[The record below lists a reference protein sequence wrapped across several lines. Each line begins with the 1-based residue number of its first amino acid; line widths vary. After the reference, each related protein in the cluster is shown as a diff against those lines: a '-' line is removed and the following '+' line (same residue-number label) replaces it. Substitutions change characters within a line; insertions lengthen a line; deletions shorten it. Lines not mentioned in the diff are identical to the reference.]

1 MIKYLI
7 YYFMLGLL
15 FTNCNAKNIIDNQN
29 HQTSETIFQN
39 ETKLPKEIFLLI
51 GRGSCCNGHIIS
63 ISQNGEIKYFV
74 GTYSIPNAK
83 SDMPEIYDPHLITQ
97 NSDYE
102 PKYRKL
108 SKEKINNLGQ
118 LINDEQ
124 KLRFKDEGS
133 VRDDFVYSIYLDNKK
148 IASGYQSHKSKFPT
162 NLAAL
167 VDLIRGEVELYKLPG
182 MA

>member
-7 YYFMLGLL
+7 YYFILGLL
-15 FTNCNAKNIIDNQN
+15 FTNCAAKNIIGNQN
-29 HQTSETIFQN
+29 HQTSETISQN

-51 GRGSCCNGHIIS
+51 GRGGCCNGHIVS
-63 ISQNGEIKYFV
+63 ISKNGEIKYFV
-74 GTYSIPNAK
+74 GAYSIPDAK

-97 NSDYE
+97 NPDYE

-124 KLRFKDEGS
+124 KLRFKDEVS
-133 VRDDFVYSIYLDNKK
+133 VKDDFVYNIYLDNKK
-148 IASGYQSHKSKFPT
+148 IASGYESHKAEFPT
-162 NLAAL
+162 NLAEL
-167 VDLIRGEVELYKLPG
+167 IDLIRGEVELYKLPG